1 MIQLNKKIYSA
12 VIGLGVGMKHF
23 DTIRKNKNC
32 EIKIVCDKNIKI
44 LKKLKKKYKNI
55 RFTSDDHEIFKDK
68 EINLVSIASY
78 DDDHFDQVMKSLK
91 NNKNVIVEKP
101 ICLNYA
107 ELKKISE
114 VLKKKKSLKL
124 TSNLVLRT
132 EPIFKEIKK
141 TISKK
146 NFGDISIIEADYIW
160 ARPWKLE
167 GWRSGIKEYSI
178 IHGAAIHM
186 IDLVN
191 WLLNKRPSE
200 VIALGSKNINLK
212 NYKKVSDCI
221 LLLKYNKNISVK
233 ISVIATSPYKHFHE
247 LKIFSNK
254 HSLIHNIDKSK
265 IMKGFEKKNKI
276 INLKESYPQKKDRS
290 FLINNFIS
298 SLLDRNQKHMIN
310 QNEVINSMCVALA
323 AEKSLKNFKK
333 VKVKYL

>member
-1 MIQLNKKIYSA
+1 MQMNNKIYSA
-12 VIGLGVGMKHF
+12 IIGLGVGMKHF

-32 EIKIVCDKNIKI
+32 EVKMVCDKNTKI
-44 LKKLKKKYKNI
+44 LKELKKKYKNI
-55 RFTSDDHEIFKDK
+55 HFTSDDNEIFKNK

-78 DDDHFDQVMKSLK
+78 DDDHFDQVIKSLK
-91 NNKNVIVEKP
+91 NNKHVIVEKP

-107 ELKKISE
+107 ELRKISKI
-114 VLKKKKSLKL
+114 LKKKNSLRL

-146 NFGDISIIEADYIW
+146 NFGNISIIEADYIW

-167 GWRSGIKEYSI
+167 GWRSRIKEYSI

-191 WLLNKRPSE
+191 WLLDKRPSE
-200 VIALGSKNINLK
+200 VIALGSKNINLRK
-212 NYKKVSDCI
+212 YKKVSDCI
-221 LLLKYNKNISVK
+221 LLLKYDKNISVK

-265 IMKGFEKKNKI
+265 IMKGFEKKNKTT
-276 INLKESYPQKKDRS
+276 S
-290 FLINNFIS
+290 
-298 SLLDRNQKHMIN
+298 
-310 QNEVINSMCVALA
+310 
-323 AEKSLKNFKK
+323 
-333 VKVKYL
+333 